1 MKQIIWL
8 ASYPKSGNTWFRVF
22 LSNLVQRRMTP
33 VNINELQD
41 IGMASGRQLFDEW
54 SGVAASDLSLDEVE
68 DARPSVYEAISQH
81 SKADVFF
88 KIHDAL
94 TCTSSGQPIV
104 SARASKAAIYFIRNP
119 LDVAVSFAHHSSWTL
134 DKSIAAMND
143 PDYSFAGSS
152 NKFHTQ
158 LRQRLLSWSE
168 HVRSWTEHAYFP
180 TLLLRYEDM
189 QATPLATFKT
199 ATEFA
204 DIACSDEE
212 IARALAFSDI
222 RELQQQESL
231 HGFKEKKFAE
241 TSRFFRKGKVGS
253 WRDELSTQQVN
264 QVIANHRD
272 VMQKFGYLDAI

>member
-22 LSNLVQRRMTP
+22 LSNLLQRPMKP
-33 VNINELQD
+33 ININELQTM
-41 IGMASGRQLFDEW
+41 GMASSRKLFDEW
-54 SGVAASDLSLDEVE
+54 CGVAASDLSLDEVE
-68 DARPSVYEAISQH
+68 DVRPGVYEAISQH

-104 SARASKAAIYFIRNP
+104 SEKASKAAIYFIRNP
-119 LDVAVSFAHHSSWTL
+119 LDVAVSFAHHSSWSF

-143 PDYSFAGSS
+143 PDYAFASS
-152 NKFHTQ
+152 CNKFHTQ

-168 HVRSWTEHAYFP
+168 HVRGWTEHAYFP
-180 TLLLRYEDM
+180 TLLIRYEDM
-189 QATPLATFKT
+189 QARPLATFK
-199 ATEFA
+199 AAAAFV
-204 DIACSDEE
+204 DIESSDEE
-212 IARALAFSDI
+212 ISRALAFSDI

-241 TSRFFRKGKVGS
+241 SSRFFRKGKVGS
-253 WRDELSTQQVN
+253 WRDELSPQQVN
-264 QVIANHRD
+264 RVISDHRD
-272 VMQKFGYLDAI
+272 IMQKYGYLDEI